1 MLGSNDTMAVA
12 AIAAPTAFRA
22 AESNYPTIQAL
33 SASI

>member
-1 MLGSNDTMAVA
+1 MAVA

-33 SASI
+33 PASI